1 MKKVARIAS
10 IVAVGLCAALIVVAE
25 DKPAAVAADGWTVAY
40 KAELKEAK
48 LPKDW
53 TVLSGDV
60 EVKDGAIIMKGGD
73 SDCQITLTNPKMTA
87 SVKVEFDGTLT
98 GDKICDMS
106 TSLNTGEDGFESGYL
121 LQFAGGENKENR
133 LRKVGDIIESTVVN
147 KPLATAG
154 KKHRVVAANDG
165 GLISLT
171 VDGKKVFEYK
181 DAQPLKGDRHGQIG
195 FYTFGCTLK
204 IENLVVSK
212 KDAPAAPASK

>member
-1 MKKVARIAS
+1 MKKVTRIAS

-25 DKPAAVAADGWTVAY
+25 DKPAANGVDGWTVAY

-48 LPKDW
+48 LPKEW

-60 EVKDGAIIMKGGD
+60 AVKDGAILMKGGD
-73 SDCQITLTNPKMTA
+73 SDCQITLTNPKMPG

-121 LQFAGGENKENR
+121 LQFAGDANKENH
-133 LRKVGDIIESTVVN
+133 LRKEGVVVESTVVG
-147 KPLATAG
+147 KPPATAG
-154 KKHRVVAANDG
+154 KKHHVVAANDG

-181 DAQPLKGDRHGQIG
+181 DAQPLKGDRYGQIG